1 MNGVL
6 GSLNNLVYHC
16 DTTNCISR
24 IKQLLVA
31 FEDDSQSFETIVV
44 SVIKETVPACF
55 NDSYNELKSQMGSVT
70 TQKKDL
76 IANNNQL
83 QKQIETI
90 STSINDMQKTSYA
103 AVAAQASTMP
113 LPRS

>member
-1 MNGVL
+1 
-6 GSLNNLVYHC
+6 
-16 DTTNCISR
+16 
-24 IKQLLVA
+24 
-31 FEDDSQSFETIVV
+31 
-44 SVIKETVPACF
+44 
-55 NDSYNELKSQMGSVT
+55 MGSVT